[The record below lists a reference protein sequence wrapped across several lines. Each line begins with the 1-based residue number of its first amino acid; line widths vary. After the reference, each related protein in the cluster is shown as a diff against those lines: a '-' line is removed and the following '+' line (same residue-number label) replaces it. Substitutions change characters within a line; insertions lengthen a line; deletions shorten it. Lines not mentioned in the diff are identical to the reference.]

1 MQASHLIK
9 DTIPPL
15 KLSDTGTRALLW
27 MDIFDVDM
35 LPVIEGKKYLGLI
48 THKQLSDQILAD
60 RISTYKLDFTHPYLL
75 SSQHIYEAFTF
86 AANHHFTVIPVID
99 EQHHYTGLITYND
112 LISGLVEIKSLNTQG
127 SIIVISVNQKDYQL
141 SHIIQIIEANDA
153 QVLNTDIFYNTDK
166 GVVEITLKINRL
178 DLSRIES
185 AFYRHNYVIKSLY
198 HQSKFNDELQNR
210 YDSLMNYLNI

>member
-1 MQASHLIK
+1 MHASHLIK

-15 KLSDTGTRALLW
+15 KLGDSGKRALLW
-27 MDIFDVDM
+27 MEIFNVDM
-35 LPVIEGKKYLGLI
+35 LPLIDGKKYIGLI
-48 THKQLSDQILAD
+48 THKQLSDQVLSDA
-60 RISTYKLDFTHPYLL
+60 ISTYKLDFTHPYLL

-86 AANHHFTVIPVID
+86 AANHNYTVIPVID
-99 EQHHYTGLITYND
+99 EQHHYSGLITFAD
-112 LISGLVEIKSLNTQG
+112 LIAGLVEIKSLNTQG

-141 SHIIQIIEANDA
+141 SHIIQIVESNDA
-153 QVLNTDIFYNTDK
+153 QVLNTDIFYNTDH
-166 GVVEITLKINRL
+166 GNVEVTLKINRL

-198 HQSKFNDELQNR
+198 HQSQFNDELQNR